1 MTYYISA
8 VVSHS
13 AELSEDTVD
22 WPLTCQIL
30 PVDASCNFIITS
42 FSKLLEL
49 RAKGEDVKPDF
60 LKKVEFECMFE
71 EKICKFDIL
80 HLQKQIDL
88 TIWSYNMWFVEEDT
102 F

>member
-13 AELSEDTVD
+13 AELCEDTVD
-22 WPLTCQIL
+22 WPLTRQIL

-49 RAKGEDVKPDF
+49 RAKGEDV
-60 LKKVEFECMFE
+60 
-71 EKICKFDIL
+71 
-80 HLQKQIDL
+80 
-88 TIWSYNMWFVEEDT
+88 
-102 F
+102 